1 MKTLFTSI
9 ISALVVSGTAFAGA
23 GTLFK
28 GGIGLPDWQFHS
40 STSAAKESANRL
52 ATPVKQTDKRAQS
65 QTKSKRT
72 DHRVTA
78 R

>member
-9 ISALVVSGTAFAGA
+9 ISALVVSGTAFAGV

-40 STSAAKESANRL
+40 STSVEKTSANRN
-52 ATPVKQTDKRAQS
+52 ATPVKQADKRDQS
-65 QTKSKRT
+65 PAKSKRT
-72 DHRVTA
+72 DHRVTT